1 MTHYD
6 LVVLGTGSGNTIVN
20 RTFADWSCAIIERRT
35 FGGTCI
41 NRGCIPS
48 KMFAHPATVLDE
60 AAEGGRLG
68 VRTTANG
75 ADWPAVRDR
84 VFGRID
90 PDVEDAAAFR
100 EGQDHVTVYAGE
112 ARFTAPRTLSVQ
124 LESGETVEV
133 SGDQVVIAAG
143 SRPVVPPIEGLDTL
157 RAPATAPPMRP
168 DDPGAADWY
177 TSDEVMRIPELP
189 RRLAVLG
196 GGYVG
201 VELAHVFAAYGS
213 QVTQVDVADTLISNQ
228 DAEVATMFTRFA
240 REQWDVRT
248 GTSLERVEKTDSGVV
263 LHLSG
268 DQAGSGTVE
277 VDALLLAVG
286 RKPNGDRLDVEK
298 AGVEVD
304 DDGIVVVDEL
314 QRTSA
319 EGVWALGDVSS
330 HTPLKHSANHDARVV
345 KHNLH
350 HVDDPAQMV
359 AADHEHVPSAVFSH
373 PQVASVGLTEE
384 QAREQGIDLAVGRHT
399 YAEIAYGWAMED
411 DHLGP
416 NGDNT
421 DAQGA
426 DLEHFVKLLGD
437 RATGR
442 LVGAHLIGPQASV
455 LIQPLIMAISQGVE
469 IGGLARSMYWIHP
482 ALTEV
487 VENALLKLEA
497 DLDR

>member
-1 MTHYD
+1 
-6 LVVLGTGSGNTIVN
+6 
-20 RTFADWSCAIIERRT
+20 
-35 FGGTCI
+35 
-41 NRGCIPS
+41 
-48 KMFAHPATVLDE
+48 MFAHPATVLDE
-60 AAEGGRLG
+60 AADGGRLG
-68 VRTTANG
+68 IRTSADG

-90 PDVEDAAAFR
+90 PDVEDAAEFR

-112 ARFTAPRTLSVQ
+112 AAFTGPRTLSVE
-124 LESGETVEV
+124 LESGEVVEV

-143 SRPVVPPIEGLDTL
+143 SRPLVPPIEGLDTL
-157 RAPATAPPMRP
+157 RAPAAAPPMQP
-168 DDPGAADWY
+168 DAPGEADWY
-177 TSDEVMRIPELP
+177 TSDDVMRMPALP
-189 RRLAVLG
+189 RRLGVLG

-213 QVTQVDVADTLISNQ
+213 QVTQVDVADTLVSNQ

-240 REQWDVRT
+240 RQQWDVRT
-248 GTSLERVEKTDSGVV
+248 GTSLERVERTPTGV
-263 LHLSG
+263 LMHLSG
-268 DQAGSGTVE
+268 EQAGSGTVE

-286 RKPNGDRLDVEK
+286 RRPNGDRLDLDRG
-298 AGVEVD
+298 GVEVD
-304 DDGIVVVDEL
+304 DDGVVVVDEH
-314 QRTSA
+314 QRTTA
-319 EGVWALGDVSS
+319 DGVWALGDVSS
-330 HTPLKHSANHDARVV
+330 HTPLKHAANHDARVV

-350 HVDDPAQMV
+350 HADDPSQMV
-359 AADHEHVPSAVFSH
+359 AADHDNVPSAVFSS

-384 QAREQGIDLAVGRHT
+384 QAREQGVDLAVGRHT

-416 NGDNT
+416 AGDGT
-421 DAQGA
+421 DAEGA

-455 LIQPLIMAISQGVE
+455 LVQPLIMAISHGVE
-469 IGGLARSMYWIHP
+469 VRGLARSMYWIHP

-497 DLDR
+497 DLDA